1 MLTTLAHLRAAVMR
15 RIGRFGSGRF
25 EVHSAIVEALI
36 NDVEG
41 YRMVAAKVQAENT
54 RLRKRIID
62 MHNHDIKDIASDI
75 DAVFEKWLLK
85 VRAANR
91 AALQPE

>member
-1 MLTTLAHLRAAVMR
+1 MLSTTERLRTAILR

-25 EVHSAIVEALI
+25 EIHSAIVEALI

-41 YRMVAAKVQAENT
+41 YRAVAAKVQAENM
-54 RLRKRIID
+54 RLRKRIAD
-62 MHNHDIKDIASDI
+62 LHNHDIRDIANDVE
-75 DAVFEKWLLK
+75 AVFEKWLPK

-91 AALQPE
+91 AALRPE